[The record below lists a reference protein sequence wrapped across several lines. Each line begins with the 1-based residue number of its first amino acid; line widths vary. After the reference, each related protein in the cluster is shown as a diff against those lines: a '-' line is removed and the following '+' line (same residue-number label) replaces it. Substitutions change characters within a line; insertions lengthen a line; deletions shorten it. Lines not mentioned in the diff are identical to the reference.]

1 MLRKSIALILIV
13 IFIVSFIGCAAHV
26 HKVGVGAKKG
36 IKTEKRQWY
45 ALWGLAP
52 LNEIDTR
59 DMANEAID
67 YEIKT
72 EAGPVDIIIGFFTSW
87 ITITSRTVTVTQ

>member
-1 MLRKSIALILIV
+1 MKKTVALILI
-13 IFIVSFIGCAAHV
+13 ISLIVMLGCAAHI

-36 IKTEKRQWY
+36 MTVQKRQWY

-52 LNEIDTR
+52 LNQIDTR
-59 DMANEAID
+59 EMAGDATD

-72 EAGPVDIIIGFFTSW
+72 EASPVDIILNFFTGYL
-87 ITITSRTVTVTQ
+87 TIVSRTVTVTK

>member
-1 MLRKSIALILIV
+1 MKKAVALILI
-13 IFIVSFIGCAAHV
+13 ISLIVMVACAAHV

-36 IKTEKRQWY
+36 ISTQKRQWY

-52 LNEIDTR
+52 LNQIDTR
-59 DMANEAID
+59 EMAGDAKD

-72 EAGPVDIIIGFFTSW
+72 EASPVDIILNIFTSY
-87 ITITSRTVTVTQ
+87 ITITSRTVTVTK